1 MNEEFYQALEDLE
14 KERGIPKDYMLE
26 KIRQALTAAYHR
38 ENPTAGDN
46 VEFAMD
52 PETSVLQMFAVK
64 TVVEEVTDPTAEIL
78 HERAKALPGYSKCA
92 VGDIVRVRLETKS
105 FTRIAA
111 QTAKQVIIQGIR
123 ESERGAIYREF
134 ASREQEILN
143 TQVYK
148 IDRKTG
154 AVILTIAGKNE
165 EQTLLLAP
173 AEQIKGEIYSEGQHL
188 KVYLVGVMKGV
199 AGNAKTAKGPQL
211 QISRTH
217 PGFIRKLFE
226 SEVPEVYDGTVEIV
240 SVAREAGSR
249 TKIAVRSNDEA
260 VEPVGACVGPKGA
273 RVNNVVD
280 EIAGEKI
287 DIIKY
292 SEDPAEYVAA
302 ALAPATVLSSVMSED
317 GKVCEVMV
325 PDDQLSLA
333 IGREGQNARLAAKL
347 TGYKIDIR
355 SKSFVK

>member
-38 ENPTAGDN
+38 ENPSAGDN

-52 PETSVLQMFAVK
+52 PETSVLKMFAVK
-64 TVVEEVTDPTAEIL
+64 TVVDEVSDPTAEIL
-78 HERAKALPGYSKCA
+78 LERAKALPGYSKCA
-92 VGDIVRVRLETKS
+92 LGDVVKVRLETKS

-143 TQVYK
+143 TKVYK

-154 AVILTIAGKNE
+154 AVILSIEGKNE
-165 EQTLLLAP
+165 DQTLLLAP
-173 AEQIKGEIYSEGQHL
+173 SEQIKGETYVEGQHL

-199 AGNAKTAKGPQL
+199 AGGPKTAKGPQL

-226 SEVPEVYDGTVEIV
+226 SEVPEIYDGTVEIV

-292 SEDPAEYVAA
+292 SDDPAEYVAS
-302 ALAPATVLSSVMSED
+302 ALAPSSVISSVMSED
-317 GKVCEVMV
+317 GKVCDVMV

-355 SKSFVK
+355 SKSLVK

>member
-46 VEFAMD
+46 VEFAMS
-52 PETSVLQMFAVK
+52 EENSVLQMFAVK
-64 TVVEEVTDPTAEIL
+64 TVVEEVNDPASEIL
-78 HERAKALPGYSKCA
+78 LERAKTLPGYSKCA
-92 VGDIVRVRLETKS
+92 LGDVVKVKLETKS

-143 TQVYK
+143 TKVYK
-148 IDRKTG
+148 VDRKSG

-165 EQTLLLAP
+165 EQTLLLTP
-173 AEQIKGEIYSEGQHL
+173 AEQIKGEIYTEGQHL

-199 AGNAKTAKGPQL
+199 SGGPKAAKGPQL

-249 TKIAVRSNDEA
+249 TKIAVRTNDEA
-260 VEPVGACVGPKGA
+260 VEAVGACVGPKGA
-273 RVNNVVD
+273 RVNNVVE

-287 DIIKY
+287 DIIKF

-347 TGYKIDIR
+347 TGFKIDIR
-355 SKSFVK
+355 SKSLVK

>member
-92 VGDIVRVRLETKS
+92 IGDIVKVRLETKS

>member
-92 VGDIVRVRLETKS
+92 IGDIVKVRLETKS

-260 VEPVGACVGPKGA
+260 VEPVGACVGPTGA

>member
-92 VGDIVRVRLETKS
+92 IGDIVKVRLETRS

-240 SVAREAGSR
+240 SVAREAGSEP
-249 TKIAVRSNDEA
+249 RSPSDPTTRLLSLWA
-260 VEPVGACVGPKGA
+260 HALVPRAPVSTTLLTRSPGK
-273 RVNNVVD
+273 R
-280 EIAGEKI
+280 
-287 DIIKY
+287 
-292 SEDPAEYVAA
+292 S
-302 ALAPATVLSSVMSED
+302 TLSSIQ
-317 GKVCEVMV
+317 KI
-325 PDDQLSLA
+325 PQNTLRQLLPPPPCSAL
-333 IGREGQNARLAAKL
+333 L
-347 TGYKIDIR
+347 
-355 SKSFVK
+355 

>member
-1 MNEEFYQALEDLE
+1 MNEEFNQALEDLE

-46 VEFAMD
+46 VEFDMD
-52 PETSVLQMFAVK
+52 PNTAVMNMYAVK
-64 TVVEEVTDPTAEIL
+64 TAVEDVADPTAEIKL
-78 HERAKALPGYSKCA
+78 DLARSLPGYSKCMP
-92 VGDIVRVRLETKS
+92 GDVVKVRLETKK
-105 FTRIAA
+105 FGRIAA

-123 ESERGAIYREF
+123 ESERGAMYREF
-134 ASREQEILN
+134 ASKEQEILN

-148 IDRKTG
+148 IDRKSG
-154 AVILTIAGKNE
+154 AVVLTMAGKNE
-165 EQTLLLAP
+165 EQTLLLTP
-173 AEQIKGEIYSEGQHL
+173 AEQIKNEVYSEGQHL

-199 AGNAKTAKGPQL
+199 SGGSKGAKGPQL

-217 PGFIRKLFE
+217 PGFVRKLFE
-226 SEVPEVYDGTVEIV
+226 SEVPEVYDGVVEIV

-249 TKIAVRSNDEA
+249 TKIAVRSNDPA

-273 RVNNVVD
+273 RVNNVV
-280 EIAGEKI
+280 EELSGEKI

-292 SEDPAEYVAA
+292 SEDPVEFVSA
-302 ALAPATVLSSVMSED
+302 ALAPATVVSAEMSED
-317 GKVCEVMV
+317 EKLCEIVV

-347 TGYKIDIR
+347 TGYKIDIKAR
-355 SKSFVK
+355 SSVK

>member
-92 VGDIVRVRLETKS
+92 VGDIVKVRLETKS

>member
-92 VGDIVRVRLETKS
+92 VGDIVKVRLETKS

-280 EIAGEKI
+280 EMAGEKI

>member
-38 ENPTAGDN
+38 ENPSAGDN

-52 PETSVLQMFAVK
+52 PATSVLQMYAVK
-64 TVVEEVTDPTAEIL
+64 TVVSEVSDPTAEIL
-78 HERAKALPGYSKCA
+78 LERAKTLPGYSKCA
-92 VGDIVRVRLETKS
+92 LGDVVKVRLETKS

-148 IDRKTG
+148 IDRKSG

-173 AEQIKGEIYSEGQHL
+173 SEQIKGEVYTEGQHL

-199 AGNAKTAKGPQL
+199 SGGPKTAKGPQL

-226 SEVPEVYDGTVEIV
+226 SEVPEIYDGTVEIV

-249 TKIAVRSNDEA
+249 SKIAVRTNDEA
-260 VEPVGACVGPKGA
+260 VEPVGACVGPKGT

-280 EIAGEKI
+280 EISGEKI

-292 SEDPAEYVAA
+292 SDDPAEYVAA
-302 ALAPATVLSSVMSED
+302 ALAPATVISSVMSED

-347 TGYKIDIR
+347 TGFKIDIR
-355 SKSFVK
+355 SKSLVK

>member
-280 EIAGEKI
+280 EIAGKR
-287 DIIKY
+287 
-292 SEDPAEYVAA
+292 S
-302 ALAPATVLSSVMSED
+302 TLSSIQ
-317 GKVCEVMV
+317 KI
-325 PDDQLSLA
+325 PQNTLRQLLPPPPCSAPL
-333 IGREGQNARLAAKL
+333 
-347 TGYKIDIR
+347 
-355 SKSFVK
+355 